1 MTPLTVF
8 LLLLF
13 LPIGPAQ
20 ADTRLPYLA
29 VTGPCE
35 LVFPRDHG
43 PHPGYRTEWWYYT
56 GNLRSEDGKQYGF
69 QLTFFRSQVTPPGSE
84 KSWPAPASEW
94 RTQQLY
100 LAHMAVSDLSRRQFH
115 HAEKL
120 ARGALGLAGAKVS
133 AESDTIFLNDWEAS
147 IGQDYHELKANSE
160 SIGLHLSAVP
170 LKPLVLHGQG
180 GYSRKG
186 PRPEQ
191 ASCYFSYTRLQIRGE
206 IRLEGTTIPV
216 SGLAWMDHEFSSAP
230 LDDDLVGWDWFSL
243 QFENESEL
251 MIYLLRD
258 RKGGHSIQ
266 SAGTFVT
273 PEGEPIHLTHEA
285 MITEILEKWKS
296 SRSGAEYPS
305 KWRIKVPSLEIDVLV
320 QPNIADQELHTPG
333 STRITYWE
341 GSVSAK
347 GIVKGASVRGDG
359 YMELTGYD
367 EPLDSRL

>member
-1 MTPLTVF
+1 
-8 LLLLF
+8 
-13 LPIGPAQ
+13 
-20 ADTRLPYLA
+20 
-29 VTGPCE
+29 
-35 LVFPRDHG
+35 
-43 PHPGYRTEWWYYT
+43 
-56 GNLRSEDGKQYGF
+56 
-69 QLTFFRSQVTPPGSE
+69 
-84 KSWPAPASEW
+84 
-94 RTQQLY
+94 
-100 LAHMAVSDLSRRQFH
+100 
-115 HAEKL
+115 
-120 ARGALGLAGAKVS
+120 
-133 AESDTIFLNDWEAS
+133 
-147 IGQDYHELKANSE
+147 
-160 SIGLHLSAVP
+160 
-170 LKPLVLHGQG
+170 
-180 GYSRKG
+180 
-186 PRPEQ
+186 
-191 ASCYFSYTRLQIRGE
+191 
-206 IRLEGTTIPV
+206 
-216 SGLAWMDHEFSSAP
+216 MDHEFSSAP